1 MHTFPCSSRPFM
13 NARLPAGGGHIVNV
27 GSVAGCKGVADEASY
42 SATKWAIRGWSN
54 SCYEVRQRQA

>member
-1 MHTFPCSSRPFM
+1 M